1 MKQRRSK
8 PYVRRAAAAAGAL
21 ALTAAFC
28 WWENNGLTL
37 TRYQWSS
44 PKVPKAADGFT
55 IVQVSDL
62 HNHSFGTEQGGLLS
76 LVAQAQ
82 PDLIVITGDIIDRN
96 RTDLGPALT
105 FAAGAAV
112 LAPTWYVTGNH
123 EFSVEEGTRQ
133 TLFQGLARAGVHLLD
148 DNWAQL
154 ELPGG
159 APLLLAGVSDTA
171 LRAGDVQNVLAAAR
185 AESGLEEA
193 LTLLLAH
200 EPQYLKS
207 YAAAGADL
215 VFCGHAHGGQIR
227 LPAVGGLF
235 APGQGPLPEYTAGL
249 YQAEE
254 TTMLVSRGLGNSVFP
269 LRVFNRPEIT
279 ALTLRAEGA

>member
-1 MKQRRSK
+1 MSAEPPPRREPSLYRRLLLVGEQRSDPDPVSVVVAQGPK
-8 PYVRRAAAAAGAL
+8 GRRRLYHRPGLRPAQPLLRAG
-21 ALTAAFC
+21 
-28 WWENNGLTL
+28 
-37 TRYQWSS
+37 
-44 PKVPKAADGFT
+44 
-55 IVQVSDL
+55 
-62 HNHSFGTEQGGLLS
+62 QGGLLS

-96 RTDLGPALT
+96 RTDLGPPCLPLPP
-105 FAAGAAV
+105 GPPG
-112 LAPTWYVTGNH
+112 LAPTWYVTGYH

-133 TLFQGLARAGVHLLD
+133 TLFQGLAQAGVHLLD
-148 DNWAQL
+148 DNWQL

-185 AESGLEEA
+185 AESGLEKA

-200 EPQYLKS
+200 EPQYLQS

-235 APGQGPLPEYTAGL
+235 APGQGPLSEYTAGL

>member
-105 FAAGAAV
+105 FAAGAAG

-133 TLFQGLARAGVHLLD
+133 TLFQGLAQAGVHLLD
-148 DNWAQL
+148 DDCHGL
-154 ELPGG
+154 
-159 APLLLAGVSDTA
+159 APFLSDYAG
-171 LRAGDVQNVLAAAR
+171 R
-185 AESGLEEA
+185 
-193 LTLLLAH
+193 
-200 EPQYLKS
+200 
-207 YAAAGADL
+207 
-215 VFCGHAHGGQIR
+215 R
-227 LPAVGGLF
+227 L
-235 APGQGPLPEYTAGL
+235 
-249 YQAEE
+249 
-254 TTMLVSRGLGNSVFP
+254 
-269 LRVFNRPEIT
+269 
-279 ALTLRAEGA
+279 

>member
-62 HNHSFGTEQGGLLS
+62 HNHSFGTGQGGLLS

-96 RTDLGPALT
+96 RTDLKPALA
-105 FAAGAAV
+105 FAAGAAG

-200 EPQYLKS
+200 EPQYLQS